1 MVFELEVERIQ
12 SHFRKMNVVTTYSIN
27 QLARLT
33 RVKMIRPNRR
43 SLGNDFNNP
52 DIKLSGTTT
61 R

>member
-33 RVKMIRPNRR
+33 RAKTIRQKRR
-43 SLGNDFNNP
+43 SLGNDFNNQ

>member
-12 SHFRKMNVVTTYSIN
+12 SHFRKMDVVTTYSIN
-27 QLARLT
+27 QPARLT
-33 RVKMIRPNRR
+33 RAKIIRQKRR